1 MVIIKVKIFDSQPR
15 RSVLPRHFPGISENN
30 DGRFVVNTVSYLKR
44 MEMVSPVMTQ
54 MSAFEVDGLNF

>member
-1 MVIIKVKIFDSQPR
+1 MVLVLVKVIEPKPR

-54 MSAFEVDGLNF
+54 MSVFEVDGLSF